1 MTPTIDEVYARDSQT
16 TALPTPQSRSRG
28 LFENLELVEQFV
40 GGDGTFSDDLVDKDM
55 VLWAV
60 QRRSVVVKDITY
72 YVYCRNMASWWQM
85 ESATAFREL
94 SKVPGINAPTAH
106 MTTSLSTEAGSA
118 AGKSSKNQGPD
129 VAAMT
134 V

>member
-1 MTPTIDEVYARDSQT
+1 MVNA
-16 TALPTPQSRSRG
+16 
-28 LFENLELVEQFV
+28 V

-94 SKVPGINAPTAH
+94 SKVPGINAP
-106 MTTSLSTEAGSA
+106 
-118 AGKSSKNQGPD
+118 
-129 VAAMT
+129 
-134 V
+134 